1 MKLIVS
7 VLPIILLIFLMTKK
21 RNVPSKTAL
30 PVTALLTYIFSLI
43 FLRQD
48 PLQVN
53 AAVIDGVLTALTPV
67 TIIAGAIFLF
77 KAMEKTGA
85 LEVIR
90 GWLNGVSS
98 NKAAQLMII
107 GWAFAFL
114 IEGASGFGT
123 PAALAAPILAGLG
136 FNPLNA
142 ALFTLIM
149 NSVPVSFGAVGT
161 PTWFG
166 FSGIA
171 GLSSADILEIGFKT
185 AVIHGIAAFVIPVI
199 GLLFILDFKQVRK
212 NLGFIYISVAAC
224 VVPYVAAAFVNYE
237 FPALFGGFVGFL
249 ISIVAAKRGWGL
261 EKSAAD
267 SSGTAVHIHVNGTA
281 AGPRRYSF
289 KVLVKALF
297 PLWGTLLILII
308 TRVPALG
315 LKRLITLAA
324 PEWTLRLGT
333 LGTFSVSPALV
344 LKLKNILG
352 TPAAWDYSTLYVP
365 GIVPFILIAFI
376 TFFLFK
382 SNRARI
388 RETVRETAERME
400 GPFKA
405 LLGALVFVNLIMLGG
420 EGSPAMIIGGALAKG
435 LGWGWE
441 FFAPYL
447 GALGAFF
454 AGSNTVSNLT
464 FGPIQDS
471 IALNL
476 GLDRTTV
483 LAAQSVGGAMGNMVC
498 INNIVAVCSVLGLT
512 KAEGTILKKTVV
524 PMLAYGIIAGAVSLL
539 VF

>member
-1 MKLIVS
+1 MPLIVS
-7 VLPIILLIFLMTKK
+7 ILPIILLVFLMTKK
-21 RNVPSKTAL
+21 RSVPSKVAL
-30 PVTALLTYIFSLI
+30 PSVALLTYFFSLI

-53 AAVIDGVLTALTPV
+53 AAVIDGALTALTPV
-67 TIIAGAIFLF
+67 TIITGAIFLF

-107 GWAFAFL
+107 GWAFGFL

-123 PAALAAPILAGLG
+123 PAALAAPILVGLG

-171 GLSSADILEIGFKT
+171 GLSSADILEIGLKT
-185 AVIHGIAAFVIPVI
+185 AVIHGIAAFIIPVI
-199 GLLFILDFKQVRK
+199 GLLFVLDFKQVRK

-237 FPALFGGFVGFL
+237 FPSLFGGFIGFF

-261 EKSAAD
+261 EKTAAAD
-267 SSGTAVHIHVNGTA
+267 TS
-281 AGPRRYSF
+281 GPRRYSF

-297 PLWGTLLILII
+297 PLWGTLLLLIA

-315 LKRLITLAA
+315 LKRLMTLTD
-324 PEWTLRLGT
+324 PEWTIRMGT

-365 GIVPFILIAFI
+365 GIIPFILIAVI
-376 TFFLFK
+376 TFFLFRT
-382 SNRARI
+382 NRAGI
-388 RETVRETAERME
+388 RETMKETAERME

-420 EGSPAMIIGGALAKG
+420 DRSPAMIIGSALAQG

-447 GALGAFF
+447 GALGSFF

-471 IALNL
+471 IALSL
-476 GLDRTTV
+476 GLNRTTV

-512 KAEGTILKKTVV
+512 KAEGKILKKTVL

-539 VF
+539 IF